1 MNELLTGE
9 LNTSVD
15 QHVKSTDK
23 EDASKKQRKQ
33 KESQV
38 VKILRQ

>member
-1 MNELLTGE
+1 MNELLKGD
-9 LNTSVD
+9 LNSSFD

-38 VKILRQ
+38 VKMLRQ